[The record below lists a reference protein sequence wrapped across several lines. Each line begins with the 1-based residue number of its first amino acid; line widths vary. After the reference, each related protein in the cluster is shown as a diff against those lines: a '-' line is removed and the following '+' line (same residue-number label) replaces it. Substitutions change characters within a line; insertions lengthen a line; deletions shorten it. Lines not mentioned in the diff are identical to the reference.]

1 MRPDGCRHV
10 ADNPR
15 QGAGLKGS
23 SRPRRLPAW
32 ASGRVVRFA
41 ISVLGAQG
49 LDLGPILKR
58 AGLSPALVA
67 DPEARMP
74 HQAVRAFCEE
84 AVKATGDETFG
95 LHIAEQVRP
104 AVFDALGYVFR
115 SSHTLGDGLRRLAQ
129 YHRFVDDVLT
139 LRIETPGAQAR
150 ITFDA
155 SDPDH
160 LSRTVSEFLLA
171 TLTRAAR
178 VETGRADLDPV
189 AVEFD
194 VAAPADTTE
203 HRRFFRAPL
212 RFGQPA
218 NTLVMHRRDLDLPF
232 RHAEPELREVL
243 ERRVRDVIARLPS
256 IDTVTARA
264 RAVLR
269 EELEGGKPTAAE
281 VGRRLGLS
289 ERSLHRRLREE
300 GMTLR
305 TLLHELRRQ
314 LSERYMREGISIN
327 ETAFLLGYSEAS
339 AFHRSFRRWTGRTP
353 AAYRRD
359 RTSGAP
365 R

>member
-1 MRPDGCRHV
+1 M
-10 ADNPR
+10 
-15 QGAGLKGS
+15 KGS
-23 SRPRRLPAW
+23 SRPRPLPAW
-32 ASGRVVRFA
+32 ASGRAVRFA
-41 ISVLGAQG
+41 ISVLSAQG
-49 LDLGPILKR
+49 RDLSPILKR
-58 AGLSPALVA
+58 AGLDPAVVA
-67 DPEARMP
+67 DPEARMS
-74 HQAVRAFCEE
+74 HTAVRAFCDE

-95 LHIAEQVRP
+95 LHVAEQVRP

-115 SSHTLGDGLRRLAQ
+115 SSRTLADGLRRFAQ
-129 YHRFVDDVLT
+129 YHRFLDDVLT
-139 LRIETPGAQAR
+139 VKVETAGVQAR

-155 SDPDH
+155 SESEH
-160 LSRTVSEFLLA
+160 LTRPVSEFLLA
-171 TLTRAAR
+171 ILMRAAR
-178 VETGRADLDPV
+178 VETARPDLDPV
-189 AVEFD
+189 AVEF
-194 VAAPADTTE
+194 AFETPADTTE

-212 RFGQPA
+212 HFGQPT

-232 RHAEPELREVL
+232 RQAEPELREVL
-243 ERRVRDVIARLPS
+243 ERRVQDVIARLPPT
-256 IDTVTARA
+256 DTITARA

-269 EELEGGKPTAAE
+269 AELDGGKPTAAA

-305 TLLHELRRQ
+305 TLLHELRRE

-353 AAYRRD
+353 SAYRRD

-365 R
+365 

>member
-1 MRPDGCRHV
+1 M
-10 ADNPR
+10 
-15 QGAGLKGS
+15 KGP
-23 SRPRRLPAW
+23 SRPRPLPAW

-49 LDLGPILKR
+49 RDLGPILKR

-74 HQAVRAFCEE
+74 HQAVRAFCQE
-84 AVKATGDETFG
+84 AIKATGDETFG

-115 SSHTLGDGLRRLAQ
+115 SSRTLGDGLRRLVQ
-129 YHRFVDDVLT
+129 YHRFLDDALT
-139 LRIETPGAQAR
+139 LRIETAGAQAR
-150 ITFDA
+150 ITLDT

-178 VETGRADLDPV
+178 VETGRTDLDPI
-189 AVEFD
+189 AVEFGF
-194 VAAPADTTE
+194 ASPEDTAE

-218 NTLVMHRRDLDLPF
+218 NTLVMHRPDLDLPF
-232 RHAEPELREVL
+232 HHAEPELREVL
-243 ERRVRDVIARLPS
+243 ERRVRDVIAHLP
-256 IDTVTARA
+256 DRHRRRPR

-269 EELEGGKPTAAE
+269 QELEGGKPTAAE

-305 TLLHELRRQ
+305 TLLHELRRD
-314 LSERYMREGISIN
+314 LSQRYMQEGISIN

-353 AAYRRD
+353 SAYRRD
-359 RTSGAP
+359 RTSRAP
-365 R
+365 

>member
-1 MRPDGCRHV
+1 MRPDGYRHV
-10 ADNPR
+10 VDNPR
-15 QGAGLKGS
+15 QRAGMKGS
-23 SRPRRLPAW
+23 SRPRPLPAW
-32 ASGRVVRFA
+32 ASGRAVRFA

-49 LDLGPILKR
+49 RDLGPLLKR

-74 HQAVRAFCEE
+74 HHAVRAFCEE
-84 AVKATGDETFG
+84 AVKATGDETLG
-95 LHIAEQVRP
+95 LHLAEQVRP

-115 SSHTLGDGLRRLAQ
+115 SSRSFGDGLRRLAQ

-139 LRIETPGAQAR
+139 LKITTAGAQAR
-150 ITFDA
+150 ITFETSA
-155 SDPDH
+155 PDH
-160 LSRTVSEFLLA
+160 LTRTVSEFLLG

-178 VETGRADLDPV
+178 VETARADLDPV
-189 AVEFD
+189 AVEFTF
-194 VAAPADTTE
+194 AAPADTTA
-203 HRRFFRAPL
+203 HGRFFRAPL

-243 ERRVRDVIARLPS
+243 ERRVRDVIARLPPM
-256 IDTVTARA
+256 DTVAARA

-269 EELEGGKPTAAE
+269 AELEGGKPTAAE

-305 TLLHELRRQ
+305 TLLHELRRD
-314 LSERYMREGISIN
+314 LSQRYIQEGISIN

-339 AFHRSFRRWTGRTP
+339 AFHRSFRQWTGRTP
-353 AAYRRD
+353 SAYRRD
-359 RTSGAP
+359 RASGTP
-365 R
+365 

>member
-1 MRPDGCRHV
+1 MK
-10 ADNPR
+10 
-15 QGAGLKGS
+15 GA
-23 SRPRRLPAW
+23 SRPRPLPAW

-41 ISVLGAQG
+41 ISVLGTQG

-58 AGLSPALVA
+58 TGLTPALVA
-67 DPEARMP
+67 DPEARIP
-74 HQAVRAFCEE
+74 HHAVRAFCEE

-115 SSHTLGDGLRRLAQ
+115 SSRTLGEGLHRFVQ
-129 YHRFVDDVLT
+129 YHRFLDDVLT
-139 LRIETPGAQAR
+139 LQIETAGTEAR
-150 ITFDA
+150 ITLHT

-171 TLTRAAR
+171 TVTRAAR

-194 VAAPADTTE
+194 FAAPADTAE

-218 NTLVMHRRDLDLPF
+218 NTLVMHRRDLDVPF
-232 RHAEPELREVL
+232 LHAEPELREVL
-243 ERRVRDVIARLPS
+243 ERRVRDVIAHLPP
-256 IDTVTARA
+256 IDTVAARA
-264 RAVLR
+264 RAALR

-305 TLLHELRRQ
+305 TLLHDLRRD

-353 AAYRRD
+353 SAYRRD
-359 RTSGAP
+359 RERGAP
-365 R
+365 